1 MQFGKFDI
9 AVTELEDMMFNYVH
23 NEGLHTLNELGHY
36 ITYVSAVSVRVLLRT
51 SIRHFEG
58 IVRAN
63 GMCVGM

>member
-1 MQFGKFDI
+1 LQFGKFGI
-9 AVTELEDMMFNYVH
+9 AVTELEDMIFNHVH
-23 NEGLHTLNELGHY
+23 NEGLHTMNELGHY

-58 IVRAN
+58 IVPWN